1 MFTVVPIIQ
10 NSAYDYRSLAT
21 AIAKAG
27 ANQHHTLATTALQSN
42 DEEAYTFAESLV
54 DFYGKHV
61 KITLADLPTKSHALA
76 NRFFNAACKAYQKS
90 GDPKFPMLYFDP
102 TYRPASQFWLDNLQA
117 NYFRS
122 GAPEVF
128 GNFVNG
134 LPVGPIIF
142 NMHYVSTSTLREFLP
157 ANTHW
162 RSFLAAEMNA
172 KNVPEATESLT
183 NLLKCT
189 NPTS

>member
-1 MFTVVPIIQ
+1 MFCVIPIIQ
-10 NSAYDYRSLAT
+10 NPLYDYSSLST

-27 ANQHHTLATTALQSN
+27 MNQHHTLATIALQSN

-61 KITLADLPTKSHALA
+61 KITLEDRPTTTYERA

-90 GDPKFPMLYFDP
+90 GDPKFPMIYFDP
-102 TYRPASQFWLDNLQA
+102 TYRPTSQFWLDNLQA

-134 LPVGPIIF
+134 LPVGPIIL
-142 NMHYVSTSTLREFLP
+142 NMHYVNTSTLREFLP

-162 RSFLAAEMNA
+162 RNFLAAEMNV
-172 KNVPEATESLT
+172 KNAPEATESLT
-183 NLLKCT
+183 NLLK
-189 NPTS
+189 PTL

>member
-1 MFTVVPIIQ
+1 MFCVIPIIQ
-10 NSAYDYRSLAT
+10 NPAYDYGSLAT

-27 ANQHHTLATTALQSN
+27 MNKQHTLATIALQSS
-42 DEEAYTFAESLV
+42 DEESYVFAESLIS
-54 DFYGKHV
+54 FYGKHV
-61 KITLADLPTKSHALA
+61 KITLADRPAKPTELA
-76 NRFFNAACKAYQKS
+76 NRFFTAACKAYQKS

-134 LPVGPIIF
+134 IPVGPIIL
-142 NMHYVSTSTLREFLP
+142 NMHYVTTSTLREFLP
-157 ANTHW
+157 INTHW
-162 RSFLAAEMNA
+162 RNFLAAEMRA

-183 NLLKCT
+183 NLLK
-189 NPTS
+189 